1 MKGKSQLGLSVN
13 FSRKHLSNPN
23 FAKDIIDI
31 IDRHGV
37 DHAYIETEI
46 TETIDEE
53 EQDKLLDFVTIMN
66 ENNIATSID
75 DFGTG
80 YSSLNMLRNLPVS
93 ILKIDKSFIDN
104 EAIIGRDRI
113 VLSGIIN
120 MVKDLGIEVVTEGV
134 ESMEQLEFIKSLN
147 CNVVQGYLFDKPLPK
162 EEFIIKLDRDK
173 YVM

>member
-1 MKGKSQLGLSVN
+1 
-13 FSRKHLSNPN
+13 
-23 FAKDIIDI
+23 
-31 IDRHGV
+31 
-37 DHAYIETEI
+37 
-46 TETIDEE
+46 
-53 EQDKLLDFVTIMN
+53 
-66 ENNIATSID
+66 
-75 DFGTG
+75 
-80 YSSLNMLRNLPVS
+80 MLRNLPVS